1 MSPSPS
7 HDRIRLYRHPLSGHS
22 HRAELLLSLLGL
34 AHELVDVDLKGQE
47 QKSEAFL
54 RLNPFGQV
62 PVLDDRGTV
71 VPDSNAILFYLAL
84 RHGGERFLPV
94 GPLETAEAQRWLSV
108 SSGPLIAGPASA
120 RLVTVFGQALDHGR
134 ALGIASRLFDVLDA
148 HLSSR
153 RFLAG
158 DRPMLPDISM
168 YSYTA
173 HAPEGGITLDSR
185 PAIQEWLRRM
195 QALDGFIPMETT
207 KVGLLA
213 A

>member
-1 MSPSPS
+1 MSASSS
-7 HDRIRLYRHPLSGHS
+7 HDGIRLYRHRLSGHS

-34 AHELVDVDLKGQE
+34 PHELVDVDLKGQE
-47 QKSEAFL
+47 QKTEAFL

-71 VPDSNAILFYLAL
+71 IPDSNAILFYLAL

-148 HLSSR
+148 HLSGR

-158 DRPMLPDISM
+158 ERPTLPDISI

-173 HAPEGGITLDSR
+173 HAPEGGITLDTR
-185 PAIQEWLRRM
+185 PAIKEWLRRM